1 MCVII
6 NWQLSLNIKRI
17 MEYVLLIRLALFLL
31 FFIMY
36 IEFLYYFVDI
46 SSIIFFRTHFMY
58 QKNIQVH
65 LLHII
70 MEFILCKIPT
80 ISTKSQNSKK
90 KRYSGGKLCFW
101 THLNNHVNDIFCHVY
116 IRQMFVKN
124 IFHYR
129 CGWVW
134 W

>member
-1 MCVII
+1 
-6 NWQLSLNIKRI
+6 

-80 ISTKSQNSKK
+80 ISTKSQNSKEK
-90 KRYSGGKLCFW
+90 KVQWGKLCF
-101 THLNNHVNDIFCHVY
+101 
-116 IRQMFVKN
+116 
-124 IFHYR
+124 
-129 CGWVW
+129 
-134 W
+134 